1 MDDLSFSRAT
11 PEDAEEVVDLL
22 DAAYRAARG
31 VEGWTGESHLVA
43 GRRAVPALVRDELDD
58 PQTTML
64 LARDAGGRLLGC
76 CQVVLRP
83 GAGAA
88 AGEGAVGY
96 IGTFAVDPVQQGAGL
111 GGRLLAAAE
120 DEARA
125 LGATTAELTVISVR
139 DELIAW
145 YERRGYARTG
155 AQAPYPYGDARYGD
169 PLRDDLVMDVFRKEL

>member
-1 MDDLSFSRAT
+1 MDDVTFSRAT
-11 PEDAEEVVDLL
+11 PEDAEAVVDLL

-43 GRRAVPALVRDELDD
+43 GRRAVPALVRDELGD
-58 PQTTML
+58 PRTTML

-76 CQVVLRP
+76 CQVTLRP
-83 GAGAA
+83 EAA
-88 AGEGAVGY
+88 AGEGTVGY
-96 IGTFAVDPVQQGAGL
+96 IGTFAVDPEQQGAGL

-125 LGATTAELTVISVR
+125 LGSTTAELTVISVR
-139 DELIAW
+139 TELIAW
-145 YERRGYARTG
+145 YERCGYARTG